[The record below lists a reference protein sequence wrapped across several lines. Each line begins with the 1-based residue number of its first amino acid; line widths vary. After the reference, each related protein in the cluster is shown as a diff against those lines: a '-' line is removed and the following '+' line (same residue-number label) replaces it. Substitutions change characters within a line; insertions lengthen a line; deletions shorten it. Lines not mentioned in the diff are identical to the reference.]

1 LAGFLFLIPYKWFI
15 FVKHAR
21 EKEAYILKDKPVKKK
36 LKLWKALGPGFVTGA
51 SDDDPSGIATY
62 SQAGAA
68 FGLATLWTAIITF
81 PLMAAI
87 QGMCARIGIV
97 TSSGL
102 AKTLKQHYS
111 KALLYGFVLISFP
124 AIILNIGADIAGMG
138 AVANML
144 CPSVNSIIFSFVF
157 VALLIICLI
166 YFPYRKIADVLKW
179 LCLTLMLYIIVPFL
193 VKQDGWAILKAT
205 FLPQIKWDKSYI
217 AILVAILGTTISPYL
232 FFWQA
237 SMEEEEQAAKNKAVM
252 IDKTVVVVASKK
264 DITDMRFDVNIG
276 MFFSNLVM
284 YFIILA
290 TGSVLF
296 RGGITNIN
304 TVQDAAMALKPLAG
318 NSAYLLFAIGV
329 IGTGFLAIPVL
340 AGSVS
345 YMLAETFGWK
355 EGLNKKWHEAKG
367 FYLILGISIVIG
379 FVINLVGI
387 NPIKALIFT
396 AVVYGVTAPV
406 LIAII
411 LHICNNKKIMG
422 EFTNKPL
429 SNILGWITLIL
440 MAVAAIALF
449 LTM

>member
-1 LAGFLFLIPYKWFI
+1 MKTSIG
-15 FVKHAR
+15 
-21 EKEAYILKDKPVKKK
+21 KKK
-36 LKLWKALGPGFVTGA
+36 KQWWKLLGPGLITGA

-102 AKTLKQHYS
+102 ITTLKTHYS
-111 KALLYGFVLISFP
+111 KPLLYLMLLFSVP
-124 AIILNIGADIAGMG
+124 AIVLNIGADIAAMG

-144 CPSVNSIIFSFVF
+144 CPSIHAIIFSSVF
-157 VALLIICLI
+157 VGLLIICLI
-166 YFPYRKIADVLKW
+166 YFPYRKIASVLKW
-179 LCLTLMLYIIVPFL
+179 LCVILVLYIIVPFL
-193 VKQDGWAILKAT
+193 VKQDGVAILKAT
-205 FLPQIKWDKSYI
+205 LLPHVKWNKDYI

-237 SMEEEEQAAKNKAVM
+237 SMENEEQGT
-252 IDKTVVVVASKK
+252 IIKTVMVDKANIKA
-264 DITDMRFDVNIG
+264 MRFDVNFG

-290 TGSVLF
+290 AGSVLF
-296 RGGITNIN
+296 AGGITNIN
-304 TVQDAAMALKPLAG
+304 TVQDAASALKPLAG

-329 IGTGFLAIPVL
+329 IGTGLLAIPVL

-345 YMLAETFGWK
+345 YMLAETFEWK

-367 FYLILGISIVIG
+367 FYMVLSISIIVG
-379 FVINLVGI
+379 FVINLFGI

-396 AVVYGVTAPV
+396 AIVYGVTAPV
-406 LIAII
+406 LIALI

-422 EFTNKPL
+422 EFTNKL
-429 SNILGWITLIL
+429 HSNILGWITMIL
-440 MAVAAIALF
+440 MAVAAVALF
-449 LTM
+449 VTM

>member
-1 LAGFLFLIPYKWFI
+1 MPNE
-15 FVKHAR
+15 VKS
-21 EKEAYILKDKPVKKK
+21 EKKK
-36 LKLWKALGPGFVTGA
+36 INIWKSMGPGFFTGA

-68 FGLATLWTAIITF
+68 FGLSTLWTAIITF

-102 AKTLKQHYS
+102 TTTIKKHYS
-111 KALLYGFVLISFP
+111 KWILYAFVLVSFP

-138 AVANML
+138 AVATML
-144 CPSVNSIIFSFVF
+144 CPSVSSIIFSFLF
-157 VALLIICLI
+157 VAVLIVCLI
-166 YFPYRKIADVLKW
+166 YFPYRKIANVLKW
-179 LCLTLMLYIIVPFL
+179 LCLVLILYIIVPFL
-193 VKQDGWAILKAT
+193 VKQDGMAILKAT
-205 FLPQIKWDKSYI
+205 FLPQIKWDKGYI

-237 SMEEEEQAAKNKAVM
+237 SMEKEDRDV
-252 IDKTVVVVASKK
+252 KK
-264 DITDMRFDVNIG
+264 KGVIVGKEDIAEMRYDVNIG
-276 MFFSNLVM
+276 MLFSNLVM

-296 RGGITNIN
+296 RGGVTNIN
-304 TVQDAAMALKPLAG
+304 TVQDAASALKPLAG
-318 NSAYLLFAIGV
+318 DSAYLLFAVGV

-367 FYLILGISIVIG
+367 FYLILGISILIGLIINVI
-379 FVINLVGI
+379 GI
-387 NPIKALIFT
+387 NPIKALVFT

-406 LIAII
+406 LIA
-411 LHICNNKKIMG
+411 LLMHICNNKKIMG
-422 EFTNKPL
+422 NYTNKPL
-429 SNILGWITLIL
+429 SNILGWVTLIL
-440 MAVAAIALF
+440 MSVAAIALF
-449 LTM
+449 VTM

>member
-1 LAGFLFLIPYKWFI
+1 MEPTP
-15 FVKHAR
+15 
-21 EKEAYILKDKPVKKK
+21 DKKTKKK
-36 LKLWKALGPGFVTGA
+36 FWELLGPGFITGA

-62 SQAGAA
+62 SQAGAG
-68 FGLATLWTAIITF
+68 FGLSTLWTALVTF

-97 TSSGL
+97 TSAGL
-102 AKTLKQHYS
+102 TTTLKKHYS
-111 KALLYGFVLISFP
+111 KTLLYVFVIISFP

-144 CPSVNSIIFSFVF
+144 CPSVHAIIFSFVF
-157 VALLIICLI
+157 VLMLIITLI
-166 YFPYRKIADVLKW
+166 YFPYKKIASVLKW

-193 VKQDGWAILKAT
+193 VKQDIGTILRAT
-205 FLPQIKWDKSYI
+205 FIPQIHWDKEYV

-232 FFWQA
+232 FFWQT
-237 SMEEEEQAAKNKAVM
+237 SMETEEHGARMNRLMVDKADV
-252 IDKTVVVVASKK
+252 K
-264 DITDMRFDVNIG
+264 DMRLDVNVG
-276 MFFSNLVM
+276 MFFSNFVM

-296 RGGITNIN
+296 KEGVKNIN
-304 TVQDAAMALKPLAG
+304 TVQDAASALKPLAG

-329 IGTGFLAIPVL
+329 IGTGLLAIPVL

-355 EGLNKKWHEAKG
+355 EGLNKKWHQAKR
-367 FYLILGISIVIG
+367 FYLILAISIAIG
-379 FVINLVGI
+379 FVINLIGI

-396 AVVYGVTAPV
+396 AIAYGVTAPI

-422 EFTNKPL
+422 EFTNGIL
-429 SNILGWITLIL
+429 SNILGWVTLVL
-440 MAVAAIALF
+440 MTAAAVALF
-449 LTM
+449 VTM